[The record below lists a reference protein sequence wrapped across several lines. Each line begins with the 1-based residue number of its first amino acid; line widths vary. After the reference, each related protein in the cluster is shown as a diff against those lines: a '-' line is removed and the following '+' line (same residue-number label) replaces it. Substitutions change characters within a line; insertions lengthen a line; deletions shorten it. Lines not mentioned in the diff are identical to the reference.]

1 MWIIAQQAALGV
13 SKAARHP
20 EVNQESAPGLE
31 PNDQILSAPVDEPH
45 AFPLELCCDGRRLER
60 AGQPR
65 VEDVLPFERP
75 ADERRLELDANRLD
89 LRQLGHVASVTA
101 RVRRSSRARSDGDPA
116 RHARWCTRRGL

>member
-45 AFPLELCCDGRRLER
+45 AFPLELCCDGRRLDVD
-60 AGQPR
+60 GQPR
-65 VEDVLPFERP
+65 VEDVHPFERP
-75 ADERRLELDANRLD
+75 ADDAR
-89 LRQLGHVASVTA
+89 AATA
-101 RVRRSSRARSDGDPA
+101 AGRAAGRPSPLPPAPPRTSDRRSA
-116 RHARWCTRRGL
+116 